1 MIESVPI
8 IGLAG
13 LALPAAPDNQE
24 ASSGFLGF
32 LVIFLLALAVY
43 LLVRNMTSRLRRMNY
58 RHEEEGH
65 DEVPQSPPLPSAGGD
80 DRSGRR

>member
-1 MIESVPI
+1 MPI

-24 ASSGFLGF
+24 HSSGFLGF

-43 LLVRNMTSRLRRMNY
+43 LLVRNMTARLRRMNY
-58 RHEEEGH
+58 RHEEEL
-65 DEVPQSPPLPSAGGD
+65 DPQTGAPRAGGD
-80 DRSGRR
+80 GTSARR